1 MSPSRPSSAPGT
13 DDLEGAAAARS
24 TTGAA
29 VDPQRPLGPD
39 ALGYR
44 DPVEAPALDA
54 TRDMQSEERP
64 VAPGVSRKPSIGL
77 GIGLGTA
84 MLYLSIIVL
93 IPLAAVVWRSTGG
106 GWEAFWAAISSD
118 QAKSALILTVVSA
131 FIVGLVNLVMG
142 TLIAWVLV
150 RDPFPGNRIVD
161 TLIDLPFALPT
172 IVAGLVLLALYG
184 TNSPVH
190 VDIAYTRISVIVALL
205 FVTLPFVVRTV
216 QPVLI
221 ELDPQVEEAAHSL
234 GASRFTTFRR
244 VLLPSLLPAMLAGT
258 ALAFTRAMSEFGAT
272 VLLTGN
278 LPFQTEVASVYVRGQ
293 IESDNVT
300 SAAAV
305 STVLLVVALIT
316 LVSLDALQ
324 RWGSRRA

>member
-1 MSPSRPSSAPGT
+1 
-13 DDLEGAAAARS
+13 
-24 TTGAA
+24 
-29 VDPQRPLGPD
+29 VPD
-39 ALGYR
+39 AL
-44 DPVEAPALDA
+44 VTLDA
-54 TRDMQSEERP
+54 LETQERP

-84 MLYLSIIVL
+84 TLYLSLIVL
-93 IPLAAVVWRSTGG
+93 IPLAAVVWRSRQD
-106 GWEAFWAAISSD
+106 GWSAFWQAITSD
-118 QAKSALILTVVSA
+118 QARSALALTIVAS

-150 RDPFPGNRIVD
+150 RDRFPGLRIVD

-172 IVAGLVLLALYG
+172 IVAGLVLLSLYG

-190 VDIAYTRISVIVALL
+190 VNIAYTRASVVLALL

-216 QPVLI
+216 QPVLL
-221 ELDPQVEEAAHSL
+221 ELDPQTEEAAHSL
-234 GASRFTTFRR
+234 GASRLTTFRR

-278 LPFQTEVASVYVRGQ
+278 LPFQTEVASVFIRGQ

-300 SAAAV
+300 AAAAV
-305 STVLLVVALIT
+305 STVLLVVALIA

-324 RWGSRRA
+324 RWGSRRG